1 MNENIL
7 NLIDIQNKKFDF
19 KKFLMNKDSI
29 LLKNC
34 SSLKIYIKSKINK
47 LVLEKCEDIKIKVG
61 DTISGIEINNSNN
74 IRIKIRKNKK
84 INLIQSYKSNIDI
97 NLQEEQEK
105 NTKFIFEESNVNLNI
120 Y

>member
-29 LLKNC
+29 SLKNC

-47 LVLEKCEDIKIKVG
+47 IVLEKCKDIKIKVG
-61 DTISGIEINNSNN
+61 DTISGIEINNSTNV
-74 IRIKIRKNKK
+74 RIKIRKNKK
-84 INLIQSYKSNIDI
+84 INLIQSYKSTIDVK
-97 NLQEEQEK
+97 LQQEQEK
-105 NTKFIFEESNVNLNI
+105 NTKFIFEESTVNFNI